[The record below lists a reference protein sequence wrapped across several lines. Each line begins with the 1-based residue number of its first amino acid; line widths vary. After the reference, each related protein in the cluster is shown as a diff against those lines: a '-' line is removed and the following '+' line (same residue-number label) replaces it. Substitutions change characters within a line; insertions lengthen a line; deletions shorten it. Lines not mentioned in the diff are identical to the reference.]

1 MPVSDYND
9 NFINVIITQLSV
21 MDRKGEQWSATF
33 RMPWPHTEWGKIS
46 SEGSLV
52 PFISLEQEN

>member
-1 MPVSDYND
+1 MHVSDDND
-9 NFINVIITQLSV
+9 NFITAIIAQLSV
-21 MDRKGEQWSATF
+21 MDMKGEQWSAPF
-33 RMPWPHTEWGKIS
+33 RMPRPHIEWGKMS